1 MNDKSSPMYFKQLKT
16 LFEEILRVYL
26 TLLKVMVPA
35 IIAVKVLDMFGG
47 TQWLGKMLAPL
58 MQFIGLPEQLGLV
71 WATAMLTNIFTAMVV
86 FVDVT
91 ASLELSVAQV
101 SVVGILIL
109 LSHAIP
115 IEGAVAKMV
124 GVSWRITISLKIGG
138 SLLLAALVNWLYTIL
153 DYQQQPAVLLWQGE
167 PQQQSMQQ
175 WALEQG
181 QLLITIFFIISALI
195 ILLRI
200 LKKLGLETL
209 LQTLLSPLFKLLDI
223 TKDASN
229 ITITGITLG
238 LSYGAGL
245 MIAEV
250 KKGNISN
257 KDILLSI
264 CFLTLAHSLIEDTLL
279 ILMLGADVL
288 AILWIRIVFAVVV
301 VALMARFIA
310 FRAAINLTRQTEKH

>member
-1 MNDKSSPMYFKQLKT
+1 
-16 LFEEILRVYL
+16 
-26 TLLKVMVPA
+26 
-35 IIAVKVLDMFGG
+35 
-47 TQWLGKMLAPL
+47 
-58 MQFIGLPEQLGLV
+58 
-71 WATAMLTNIFTAMVV
+71 
-86 FVDVT
+86 
-91 ASLELSVAQV
+91 
-101 SVVGILIL
+101 
-109 LSHAIP
+109 
-115 IEGAVAKMV
+115 MV

-310 FRAAINLTRQTEKH
+310 LRAAINLTRQTEKH